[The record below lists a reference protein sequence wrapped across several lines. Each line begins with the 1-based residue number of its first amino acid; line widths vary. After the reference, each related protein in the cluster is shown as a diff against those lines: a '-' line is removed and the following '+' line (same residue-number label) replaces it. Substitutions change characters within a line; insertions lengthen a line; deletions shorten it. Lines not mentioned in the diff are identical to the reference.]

1 MKPSDLLKRHVAAWV
16 AATHHPFLDA
26 VREGRL
32 PSQAFATW
40 LVQDYLF
47 AHDEL
52 VFQARLLTR
61 APRRDQALLTKGL
74 VAMEAELG
82 WFETQSRQ
90 QHLPL
95 EASPHP
101 VTAAY
106 GAFLRNL
113 EQEEYAV
120 ALTALWA
127 LEWAYLE
134 AWRSAAPGDPLY
146 RPFVERWTSPA
157 FADFVAQLE
166 HAAAAS
172 LASSQVDHEAEVAF
186 LEVARLERA
195 FWEMAWS
202 GTAP

>member
-1 MKPSDLLKRHVAAWV
+1 MKPSDLLERQAAAWV

-32 PSQAFATW
+32 PPQAFATW

-47 AHDEL
+47 ARDEL
-52 VFQARLLTR
+52 VFQARLLAR
-61 APRRDQALLTKGL
+61 APRRDQTLLTKGL

-82 WFETQSRQ
+82 WFETQARQ

-106 GAFLRNL
+106 GAFLRHL
-113 EQEEYAV
+113 EQEEYTV

-127 LEWAYLE
+127 VELAYLE
-134 AWRSAAPGDPLY
+134 AWRSAAPGHPSY
-146 RPFVERWTSPA
+146 RPFV
-157 FADFVAQLE
+157 DQLE
-166 HAAAAS
+166 HAAAAA
-172 LASSQVDHEAEVAF
+172 LASSQVDHEAEAAF

-202 GTAP
+202 GAAP

>member
-1 MKPSDLLKRHVAAWV
+1 MKPSDLLERHAAAWV

-26 VREGRL
+26 VREGTLL
-32 PSQAFATW
+32 PQAFATW

-47 AHDEL
+47 ARDEL
-52 VFQARLLTR
+52 VLQARLLAR
-61 APRRDQALLTKGL
+61 APRRDQTLLTKGL

-82 WFETQSRQ
+82 WFETQAKQ
-90 QHLPL
+90 QRLPL

-106 GAFLRNL
+106 CAFLRNL

-127 LEWAYLE
+127 VELAYLA
-134 AWRSAAPGDPLY
+134 AWRSAAPGYPSY
-146 RPFVERWTSPA
+146 RPFVDRWTSPA

-166 HAAAAS
+166 HAAAAA
-172 LASSQVDHEAEVAF
+172 LASSQVDHEAEAAF

-202 GTAP
+202 GAAP